1 MNPQA
6 LPTEDNHFK
15 ARYVPWLGLGLLA
28 LGILNLVLAIL
39 LIFLNGGFNAG
50 LVTGAVLAV
59 VGYLYLTRPYFS
71 LAPNRLTIYNL
82 IGSPVKRYSF
92 ESFNDIAIES
102 NAVYLES
109 GSVTPHQ
116 KEKLKL
122 AKWMVRSADWKKFCA
137 MTKPL

>member
-6 LPTEDNHFK
+6 LPTENNHFK
-15 ARYVPWLGLGLLA
+15 ARYAPWLGLGLLA
-28 LGILNLVLAIL
+28 LGIFNLALAIL

-50 LVTGAVLAV
+50 LVTGAVLTV

-82 IGSPVKRYSF
+82 VGSPVKRYSF

-102 NAVYLES
+102 NVVYLES
-109 GSVTPHQ
+109 GALTPRH

-122 AKWMVRSADWKKFCA
+122 TKWMVRGADWKKFCA
-137 MTKPL
+137 MTEPL